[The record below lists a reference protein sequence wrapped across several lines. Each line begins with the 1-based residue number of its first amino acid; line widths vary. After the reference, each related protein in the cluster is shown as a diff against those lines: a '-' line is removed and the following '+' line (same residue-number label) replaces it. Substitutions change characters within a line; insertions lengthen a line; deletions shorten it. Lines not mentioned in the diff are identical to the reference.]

1 MLRPK
6 SKNEG
11 TLAITKNIQF
21 TDKGVNISIK
31 YHFIREIVNSGRM
44 VLEYWPTG
52 LMVADLMTKLAPA
65 RFV

>member
-11 TLAITKNIQF
+11 TLAITKKIQY

-31 YHFIREIVNSGRM
+31 YNFIREIVNSGI
-44 VLEYWPTG
+44 E
-52 LMVADLMTKLAPA
+52 
-65 RFV
+65 